1 MRALI
6 MLLAGVAGLAA
17 QVTQSDATAKLK
29 QFERNLQNALRP
41 SGGKVSISL
50 GRLPERVC
58 AIPLLKV
65 GPDASFKS
73 NMPAIAP
80 DPKIKFS
87 AREIIPPAATCDE
100 QVRR

>member
-1 MRALI
+1 MRVLI
-6 MLLAGVAGLAA
+6 MLLAAAAGLAA
-17 QVTQSDATAKLK
+17 QVTQPDAAARLK
-29 QFERNLQNALRP
+29 QFGRNLQNAMRP

-50 GRLPERVC
+50 GRPPERVC

-80 DPKIKFS
+80 DPQIKFS

-100 QVRR
+100 QVRK